1 MAKEAK
7 QSHQANKILKNAA
20 KATKY
25 SASQIFSD
33 KTPFIT
39 GTISSTIDAARD
51 LREWS
56 RQNNPFK
63 ATNGNKDPVVRQVAN
78 TASKMWKNAKRDF
91 RSGDLSFKSF
101 NKVFREFVGTDDMFG
116 GDFDLNLDFDSLDNF
131 DIVDEEES
139 SPTTAAAVIGMGESL
154 GNDIF
159 TAQAASTQ
167 ATVGAIEVATN
178 KMSASNFAMTDM
190 AVNRIISS
198 NMVTTTRI
206 SSQMGELKGSID
218 TINQNLM
225 SIVQHNN
232 ESIQF
237 FSQAQSWMEKS
248 EQSMNDIKA
257 LLGEIA
263 APSKKREETFSLKD
277 KPDFMANGFDIK
289 KYMKFVF
296 NDSSL
301 GIPLSMMTATVFD
314 ILKLKAPSFVDTSF
328 KLTIDDILPL
338 KTLTEKLVPAISRLG
353 NLDTA
358 FARGVEIFIS
368 KMSKGEYGGLFNLA
382 GLMGMGVDRFNKT
395 RFRSDGYYKDSIAW
409 NGKSER
415 ALQEVIPDYL
425 SSIENY
431 LKIIA
436 GNTGGFD
443 PDNSNF
449 QRRHLSDRR
458 TYDYEEGEFLTNSQ
472 VYKKVQKNITEAVQ
486 MTMYDT
492 YDKIGKLLNGSDD
505 ANKALTEFIKKTFE
519 DEDRELSLKDEV
531 EFNNILHKYRADN
544 VTTDAILSVFGE
556 YGAIRGNA
564 IKELGKVRNK
574 ISNRSMVG
582 ANLGELIN
590 KVGPDIVFDSK
601 ENLEKTRYEQMTE
614 AEKAEYDK
622 KKHAKEEG
630 DTVKARASNKFFG
643 VKDETTGFYS
653 GGQFTD
659 LANAY
664 VDFKKNGT
672 KFSQGIDFLNQRI
685 QAAITA
691 LVYGGGKEGS
701 FSQVF
706 NTQNYAKGTNSLP
719 TPGLFVGNTGERIE
733 SIPVK
738 RRVDNFVNLAEAFG
752 EEARD
757 IKLQLSNMGKDRGI
771 GNFRFADGADEI
783 NSKDLSLTENAD
795 GTFNLIGKRG
805 GSIGTL
811 GENGITYTSY
821 GKKARSRFDKKHG
834 VGSFDDL
841 LGRQIKAK
849 KEDRTGNRFIDNYIN
864 QMESSKKPQT
874 VGEEFVQNMN
884 DIAHNT
890 NVIAGQSLQA
900 ANAQSIDD
908 MKNAQSELSKR
919 VFGEKDE
926 NGFYQG
932 KFMSDFANMGVDF
945 KNMINHA
952 INGKGY
958 TTSAGVKISDSDDSI
973 QANIG
978 SLGDKAM
985 QAIFGKDYKNKK
997 GFAQTSGF
1005 FKHLR
1010 TGLNGAYNSESPLE
1024 ADMSHYIDP
1033 AIFDKEEEIKGMH
1046 EEGKSNEEIA
1056 NATGIDIQ
1064 SIDVLLTGTLNS
1076 IFGGSNQNDI
1086 NDSLNSAQE
1095 ETNKKAQ
1102 ELHGKFLHG
1111 VKGGLIG
1118 LGAGLVGAGVHGLI
1132 PSLLLPGGPIGGAIL
1147 GVTGAML
1154 SKNDKFMNWMFG
1166 DKDDDGKR
1174 MGGIIS
1180 RDLQEKFKS
1189 FGSKAL
1195 GPGVIG
1201 AIGGLIFPKV
1211 TNLAL
1216 GPIGGALLGGGPI
1229 GGALL
1234 GVGAS
1239 MLFRSEAMQKLWYG
1253 EDGDGG
1259 VKAALGKA
1267 KDTAGKFLK
1276 KNAKGLALT
1285 GLGAGAGALLGSGLF
1300 GATLVP
1306 GLFGA
1311 TIGLAASS
1319 KSFSEFLFGTKREKR
1334 DEDGNVIGFERDG
1347 DGFLGKVGRMI
1358 SLNLLTPF
1366 KRFAKT
1372 SSKSIAEWFRHDI
1385 LWQMKSMI
1393 APFTEPLHEAGK
1405 ELAEAFSDLSGAAAK
1420 LVKKVFNPLF
1430 KVGRGILKFAGKFTT
1445 GMVKGGARLAGN
1457 VIAAPFK
1464 ILGGMGRAIAGKQ
1477 DSIRDHMARFRYGN
1491 IVDSDFKYE
1500 GVKHGFGRI
1509 FNPLGRVAQWQANSV
1524 KHGISGAAQWLTGI
1538 GDSAFAK
1545 ASWRYALPEGF
1556 NAAKKTKGGA
1566 FEKLNAFG
1574 QAVNPYNIFD
1584 KNRRI
1589 YAENNNLTGNTV
1601 FMNPIEKRRHKRKAH
1616 EIEFDDKEM
1625 RKIEKRTQKW
1635 AKQDGYNNKVELTP
1649 SEFRKRKNYF
1659 ARKGYDVS
1667 EIKSSADLMNLMY
1680 DPFGNKTKDKLKQQ
1694 SKEEEAQNATVESK
1708 DILKDISNSIDNLLN
1723 WFTKGKT
1730 GKEGRDDDEAAI
1742 RTMSEAGLSEEE
1754 IAESLGISGK
1764 KVSGFMDKIHQ
1775 KKRKENVEAAEV
1787 FLNNKDT
1794 ADMSLKDIARN
1805 LGLSPQEYKD
1815 LKIDF
1820 AKKQGNRPKDDVD
1833 VSGKEA
1839 RSLDEWMDNNV
1850 IGRTTSNIL
1859 SAPVMAMSKL
1869 RDKLSGID
1877 DVTRKNIIQ
1886 DLNSGMSE
1894 SDVAAKYGLKVK
1906 QIKRIISE
1914 EEVRNTR
1921 AVDGAKLFSG
1931 KKKSKTNANNKDGDG
1946 EEEPPFVNATLVGE
1960 DGKPLMGK
1968 KSFLGKLFGAKGV
1981 LTTIGVAAAGA
1992 GIVYLLTKFPEI
2004 MDFAKETIWPMLR
2017 DVVWPTLKSLLTGI
2031 GTAILGVGKFI
2042 KSGGNA
2048 LQGFMNFCTTGT
2060 WETFEEA
2067 EKKSQQATNYGLS
2080 SNAVELEYLK
2090 TAGGFADAVGK
2101 KANDSISTTD
2111 VYTAAYVYM
2120 ANKLLLEGDT
2130 SDGIVTY
2137 QALADYIKKH
2147 KFGTQQA
2154 IDKIASAHGGIV
2166 GNLIPGIGSAWIPT
2180 KSQKE
2185 EALQR
2190 AISYVNGDYGN
2201 YRVHIDYPT
2210 VLDNAQLSPDSSSDN
2225 VGDGIGYGH
2234 FMQNDPRWANRKYS
2248 RTNIGGYTTMA
2259 NGGCGPTALA
2269 NVAAQSGI
2277 RTNPSAIASM
2287 AQRFGYTSDGG
2298 STAGLFTSGASRLG
2312 LKSKPIGAGAIRKA
2326 LSAGNKVIFAGK
2338 GRGNGLYTNAG
2349 HILSAR
2355 GVDKRGNAIVDDP
2368 LRRGTISVPISR
2380 IGNGITHAWSIGRGE
2395 DETDGANAN
2404 TNDVI
2409 TSNGSDTFDYNG
2421 KTYDKEIIKNNM
2433 FYLMESDTNESDA
2446 NEPIIIGNHKAHY
2459 YYQKNSKWADVYSSR
2474 FNDTIGNSGCVES
2487 TFGSLLANITGMNY
2501 RPDLFVTKFNTTNNL
2516 KDMLQSALPPSMSG
2530 ITVKRYNLRP
2540 WADKD
2545 YLSNGN
2551 FSTNDALNLT
2561 TSFMQHYSPDD
2572 ASYSNG
2578 ESDFYKN
2585 PTKARLLDYIRT
2597 KPFIIH
2603 GGTKYRSPDIK
2614 NPKTDDVFKKGYSSN
2629 EPIYSQHA
2637 LLVVPSTSNDG
2648 LKMSKT
2654 KYYILN
2660 SDTQQAAYQGKS
2672 YTFKTLFNHN
2682 QGIDSIFVL
2691 DGLTDNISSMPG
2703 FSNTNSAQ
2711 NVRDPSDLDWF
2722 LNGQDKAS
2730 IIETASTATIK
2741 PDGTSSSESE
2751 DGEEKDDS
2759 FIGALGRA
2767 LSDFTKIIW
2776 NNVKAL
2782 FSKDHQYHSIYD
2794 ENKVT
2799 YNAVKGSGS
2808 SNTYDYQSALANA
2821 VGSSLASDGII
2832 EYMGKQVPIDSL
2844 TPQQIA
2850 GAYYAREARNRAL
2863 AQAGGIQDNGD
2874 GTITVSAEVVENAYA
2889 SSGKETYGAIGSSLI
2904 AGLKSRFE
2912 SSAKYSDAVNVTD
2925 YTMLPQW
2932 AKDFVHVSKS
2942 DFISD
2947 ILPSS
2952 SKLSQSDI
2960 LNMVNIATRI
2970 ISHHEAK
2977 GDYTGAYNDMGQ
2989 LSVGINGF
2997 HAGNAAEIFAR
3008 MKKADTEGDVLS
3020 DEDRAI
3026 ASNYEAFSTQYLSDP
3041 LWSKYPGISD
3051 WLGQHHSANKKIQ
3064 DAMIQQLQFSAIAKV
3079 LPLFDEGILND
3090 PRSVLMISQF
3100 AGFGPAHTSRI
3111 VDSLRANPGQIAGNS
3126 YGELAAVTKTMDKF
3140 YSGRVN
3146 TYNKYISGF
3155 RNRFRDIYN
3164 ELGGEGGSDAIGFG
3178 GSIRDSYTTTY
3189 PTIVDT
3195 PVAIN
3200 SSGPVE
3206 VEAPVMSSQLEL
3218 IIHYLKEIAMA
3229 AKRRPVSTATT
3240 AQTNLDIGHGGL
3252 AMDQKLKNAGLQR
3265 QEVLPVYT
3273 EKPEHPDKLK
3283 SIHNRIA
3290 RSPRP
3295 V

>member
-20 KATKY
+20 KGTKY
-25 SASQIFSD
+25 TASQIFSD
-33 KTPFIT
+33 KTPY
-39 GTISSTIDAARD
+39 ISSTMANTMNAARD
-51 LREWS
+51 VKEWA
-56 RQNNPFK
+56 RINNPFK
-63 ATNGNKDPVVRQVAN
+63 ANNGKDPLIRQMMNSARKLTKNVKRDIMRGDIAFTGVNKVVRDFIGEENMMGIGDFGSQFDSIDFDILDGYELADDDSSSPSI
-78 TASKMWKNAKRDF
+78 ASTIIDVG
-91 RSGDLSFKSF
+91 SDLSSDFARVQAKS
-101 NKVFREFVGTDDMFG
+101 T
-116 GDFDLNLDFDSLDNF
+116 S
-131 DIVDEEES
+131 I
-139 SPTTAAAVIGMGESL
+139 
-154 GNDIF
+154 
-159 TAQAASTQ
+159 
-167 ATVGAIEVATN
+167 TVGAIDA
-178 KMSASNFAMTDM
+178 ASSRAVRSTAMITDA
-190 AVNRIISS
+190 AVDRIIST
-198 NMVTTTRI
+198 NMMTTSRI
-206 SSQMGELKGSID
+206 STQIGEVRGNLDS
-218 TINQNLM
+218 INQNLL
-225 SIVQHNN
+225 SIVEHNN
-232 ESIQF
+232 EVNKF
-237 FSQAQSWMEKS
+237 FSQSQTYMENT
-248 EQSMNDIKA
+248 EQSLNDIKT
-257 LLGEIA
+257 LLEEVV
-263 APSKKREETFSLKD
+263 APMKSATSTPSWMRE
-277 KPDFMANGFDIK
+277 KPDFLNAGFDVK
-289 KYMKFVF
+289 KYINFIM
-296 NDSSL
+296 NDSSM
-301 GIPLSMMTATVFD
+301 GIPMQTVIAT
-314 ILKLKAPSFVDTSF
+314 T
-328 KLTIDDILPL
+328 L
-338 KTLTEKLVPAISRLG
+338 KTLKMTMPSFIDENFAMPISEILPVKPLIEKLVPAISRISD
-353 NLDTA
+353 LDKAIANGFET
-358 FARGVEIFIS
+358 FLS
-368 KMSKGEYGGLFNLA
+368 KMDKGEYRGLLNFA
-382 GLMGMGVDRFNKT
+382 GMIGMGVSRFNKT
-395 RFRSDGYYKDSIAW
+395 IYDSSDYNKSTNVW

-425 SSIENY
+425 SKIEGY
-431 LKIIA
+431 LQLIA
-436 GNTGGFD
+436 DNTGKVVHGGEYNVYTPGFQG
-443 PDNSNF
+443 NF
-449 QRRHLSDRR
+449 QRGLR
-458 TYDYEEGEFLTNSQ
+458 TYDYVGGEFITNER
-472 VYKKVQKNITEAVQ
+472 VFDKVKKSLSSAVQ
-486 MTMYDT
+486 TALYDAYGEIEKLMDGSPEGNAEMT
-492 YDKIGKLLNGSDD
+492 SW
-505 ANKALTEFIKKTFE
+505 IKKTFKDQDAE
-519 DEDRELSLKDEV
+519 LNDIDRAEFVNIISKYKKDD
-531 EFNNILHKYRADN
+531 NIRH
-544 VTTDAILSVFGE
+544 TS
-556 YGAIRGNA
+556 A
-564 IKELGKVRNK
+564 IKAVNAFADARANAVRNIGDVYKK
-574 ISNRSMVG
+574 ISHRDMSGYQLGDSVG
-582 ANLGELIN
+582 
-590 KVGPDIVFDSK
+590 DIPIDLLFESR
-601 ENLEKTRYEQMTE
+601 ENLEKRRYDAMTE
-614 AEKAEYDK
+614 KEKKEYDRK
-622 KKHAKEEG
+622 LAQENEAKSLKEKV
-630 DTVKARASNKFFG
+630 TQHFFG
-643 VKDETTGFYS
+643 TKDRFTGVYS
-653 GGQFTD
+653 GGKFSD
-659 LANAY
+659 LGNQY
-664 VDFKKNGT
+664 EDFKKNGT
-672 KFSQGIDFLNQRI
+672 LISKALDYLLDMSQQAISGFVYGDDPKSWFKRKFS
-685 QAAITA
+685 
-691 LVYGGGKEGS
+691 
-701 FSQVF
+701 
-706 NTQNYAKGTNSLP
+706 KGTNSLP
-719 TPGLFVGNTGERIE
+719 TPGLFIGNTGERIE

-738 RRVDNFVNLAEAFG
+738 RRVDNFVNMAEAFG
-752 EEARD
+752 AEARD
-757 IKLQLSNMGKDRGI
+757 IKLQLSNMGKDRGV

-834 VGSFDDL
+834 AGSFDDL
-841 LGRQIKAK
+841 LGRQIRAK
-849 KEDRTGNRFIDNYIN
+849 KEDRTGNKFIDNYIN

-874 VGEEFVQNMN
+874 VGEELVQNMN

-900 ANAQSIDD
+900 ANTAANEAQ
-908 MKNAQSELSKR
+908 KEAQSELSKR
-919 VFGEKDE
+919 VFGEKDK

-932 KFMSDFANMGVDF
+932 KFFSDFANIGVDF

-958 TTSAGVKISDSDDSI
+958 TTSAGVKISDSNDSI
-973 QANIG
+973 SSTFNN
-978 SLGDKAM
+978 LGDKAM
-985 QAIFGKDYKNKK
+985 QAVFGEDYKNKR
-997 GFAQTSGF
+997 GFAETSGF
-1005 FKHLR
+1005 LKHFKA
-1010 TGLNGAYNSESPLE
+1010 GLTGAYKGNDPLDEDLIHEIDIE
-1024 ADMSHYIDP
+1024 ALKRRDQVQAKHD
-1033 AIFDKEEEIKGMH
+1033 
-1046 EEGKSNEEIA
+1046 EGKTSSDIAEEL
-1056 NATGIDIQ
+1056 GIDEQEVKDI
-1064 SIDVLLTGTLNS
+1064 LEGTISS
-1076 IFGGSNQNDI
+1076 IFGGSNQNEI
-1086 NDSLNSAQE
+1086 NDSLESAQE

-1147 GVTGAML
+1147 GVAGAML

-1174 MGGIIS
+1174 IGGIIS

-1195 GPGVIG
+1195 GPGVLG

-1211 TNLAL
+1211 TNLVL

-1253 EDGDGG
+1253 EDGNGG
-1259 VKAALGKA
+1259 IKSALGKA
-1267 KDTAGKFLK
+1267 KDNAGKFLK

-1430 KVGRGILKFAGKFTT
+1430 KVGRGVLKFAGKFTT
-1445 GMVKGGARLAGN
+1445 GMLKGGARLAGN
-1457 VIAAPFK
+1457 VVAAPFK

-1491 IVDSDFKYE
+1491 SVDSDFQYE
-1500 GVKHGFGRI
+1500 GIKHGFGRI
-1509 FNPLGRVAQWQANSV
+1509 FNPLGRLTAWGMNKG
-1524 KHGISGAAQWLTGI
+1524 KHALTGAGQI
-1538 GDSAFAK
+1538 LTGAGDSAFSKISPWHAI
-1545 ASWRYALPEGF
+1545 PEAIQAG
-1556 NAAKKTKGGA
+1556 KRTKGGA

-1574 QAVNPYNIFD
+1574 QALNPYNIFD

-1589 YAENNNLTGNTV
+1589 YAENNDLTGNAA

-1635 AKQDGYNNKVELTP
+1635 AKKDGYNDKVELTS

-1659 ARKGYDVS
+1659 KRKGYDVS
-1667 EIKSSADLMNLMY
+1667 EIKNSADLMNLMY
-1680 DPFGNKTKDKLKQQ
+1680 DPFGNKTKNKLKQQ

-1723 WFTKGKT
+1723 WFTKGKI

-1742 RTMSEAGLSEEE
+1742 RAMSEAGLSEEE

-1794 ADMSLKDIARN
+1794 EDMSLKDIARN

-1820 AKKQGNRPKDDVD
+1820 AKRQGNRPKDDID

-1839 RSLDEWMDNNV
+1839 RNLDQWMDNNA

-1877 DVTRKNIIQ
+1877 DVTRKNIIM

-1931 KKKSKTNANNKDGDG
+1931 KKKSKTNANKKDGDG
-1946 EEEPPFVNATLVGE
+1946 EEETPFVNATLVGE

-1992 GIVYLLTKFPEI
+1992 GIVYLLTKFPQI
-2004 MDFAKETIWPMLR
+2004 IDFAKETIWPMLR
-2017 DVVWPTLKSLLTGI
+2017 DVVWPTLKTLLTGI
-2031 GTAILGVGKFI
+2031 GAAILGVGKFI
-2042 KSGGNA
+2042 KSGSNA
-2048 LQGFMNFCTTGT
+2048 VQGFMNFCTTGT

-2080 SNAVELEYLK
+2080 SNAVQLEYLK
-2090 TAGGFADAVGK
+2090 TRGGFADAVGK

-2137 QALADYIKKH
+2137 QALADYIKEH

-2154 IDKIASAHGGIV
+2154 IDKIARAHGGIV

-2180 KSQKE
+2180 KSQKD

-2201 YRVHIDYPT
+2201 YRMHIDYPT
-2210 VLDNAQLSPDSSSDN
+2210 VLDNAQLSSDSSSDN

-2248 RTNIGGYTTMA
+2248 RTNVGGYTTMA

-2269 NVAAQSGI
+2269 NVATQSGI

-2395 DETDGANAN
+2395 DETDEVNTN

-2409 TSNGSDTFDYNG
+2409 NSNGTDTFEYNG
-2421 KTYDKEIIKNNM
+2421 KTYDKEYIKSNM
-2433 FYLMESDTNESDA
+2433 FAMMVADTVDDSIRID
-2446 NEPIIIGNHKAHY
+2446 NHPSHY
-2459 YYQKNSKWADVYSSR
+2459 YYQKNPKWADVYSPR
-2474 FNDTIGNSGCVES
+2474 FGGTIGDAGCVES

-2551 FSTNDALNLT
+2551 FSSNEALDIT
-2561 TSFMQHYSPDD
+2561 TRAIRTYQPGYAQDIDPIR
-2572 ASYSNG
+2572 G
-2578 ESDFYKN
+2578 
-2585 PTKARLLDYIRT
+2585 PLLNYIRY

-2603 GGTKYRSPDIK
+2603 GGTYYRAPDIE
-2614 NPKTDDVFKKGYSSN
+2614 NPKSDDVFKKDYSN
-2629 EPIYSQHA
+2629 TEPIYSKHA
-2637 LLVVPSTSNDG
+2637 LLVVPSTSNHDG
-2648 LKMSKT
+2648 LEMSKT
-2654 KYYILN
+2654 KYFILN
-2660 SDTQQAAYQGKS
+2660 SGTQQASYQGKS
-2672 YTFKTLFNHN
+2672 YTFKTLFDHN
-2682 QGIDSIFVL
+2682 QGIDSIFTL
-2691 DGLTDNISSMPG
+2691 EGLTGNITDMPG
-2703 FSNTNSAQ
+2703 FSNTNSAR

-2751 DGEEKDDS
+2751 GGEEKDDS

-2799 YNAVKGSGS
+2799 YNAIKGSGS

-2821 VGSSLASDGII
+2821 IGSSLASDGII

-2850 GAYYAREARNRAL
+2850 GAYYAREMRNKAL

-2874 GTITVSAEVVENAYA
+2874 GTITVSAEVVEKAYA

-2904 AGLKSRFE
+2904 AGLKNRFE

-2925 YTMLPQW
+2925 YTILPQW
-2932 AKDFVHVSKS
+2932 AKDFVHVSKN

-2947 ILPSS
+2947 ILPTS

-3026 ASNYEAFSTQYLSDP
+3026 ASNYEAFSTKYLTDP

-3155 RNRFRDIYN
+3155 RNRFRDIYD

-3178 GSIRDSYTTTY
+3178 GNIRDSYTTTY

-3273 EKPEHPDKLK
+3273 EKPDHPDKLK

>member
-20 KATKY
+20 KGTKY
-25 SASQIFSD
+25 TASQIFSD
-33 KTPFIT
+33 KTPY
-39 GTISSTIDAARD
+39 ISSTMANTMNAARD
-51 LREWS
+51 VKEWA
-56 RQNNPFK
+56 RINNPFK
-63 ATNGNKDPVVRQVAN
+63 ANNGKDPLIRQMMNSARKL
-78 TASKMWKNAKRDF
+78 TKNAKRDIMRGDIAF
-91 RSGDLSFKSF
+91 TGVNKVVRDFIGEENMMGIGDFGSQFDSIDFDILDGYELADDDSSSPSIASTIIDVGSDLSSDFARVQAKS
-101 NKVFREFVGTDDMFG
+101 T
-116 GDFDLNLDFDSLDNF
+116 S
-131 DIVDEEES
+131 I
-139 SPTTAAAVIGMGESL
+139 
-154 GNDIF
+154 
-159 TAQAASTQ
+159 
-167 ATVGAIEVATN
+167 TVGAIDA
-178 KMSASNFAMTDM
+178 ASSRAVRSTAMITDA
-190 AVNRIISS
+190 AVDRIIST
-198 NMVTTTRI
+198 NMMTTSRI
-206 SSQMGELKGSID
+206 STQIGEVRGNLDS
-218 TINQNLM
+218 INQNLL
-225 SIVQHNN
+225 SIVEHNN
-232 ESIQF
+232 EVNKF
-237 FSQAQSWMEKS
+237 FSQSQTYMENT
-248 EQSMNDIKA
+248 EQSLNDIKT
-257 LLGEIA
+257 LLEEVV
-263 APSKKREETFSLKD
+263 APMKSATSTPSWMRE
-277 KPDFMANGFDIK
+277 KPDFLNAGFDVK
-289 KYMKFVF
+289 KYINFIM
-296 NDSSL
+296 NDSSM
-301 GIPLSMMTATVFD
+301 GIPMQTVIAT
-314 ILKLKAPSFVDTSF
+314 T
-328 KLTIDDILPL
+328 L
-338 KTLTEKLVPAISRLG
+338 KTLKMTMPSFIDENFAMPISEILPVKPLIEKLVPAISRISD
-353 NLDTA
+353 LDKAIANGFET
-358 FARGVEIFIS
+358 FLS
-368 KMSKGEYGGLFNLA
+368 KMDKGEYRGLLNFA
-382 GLMGMGVDRFNKT
+382 GMIGMGVSRFNKT
-395 RFRSDGYYKDSIAW
+395 IYDSSDYNKSTNVW

-425 SSIENY
+425 SKIEGY
-431 LKIIA
+431 LQLIA
-436 GNTGGFD
+436 DNTGKVVHGGEYNVYTPGFQG
-443 PDNSNF
+443 NF
-449 QRRHLSDRR
+449 QRGLR
-458 TYDYEEGEFLTNSQ
+458 TYDYVGGEFIINER
-472 VYKKVQKNITEAVQ
+472 VFDKVKKSLSSAVQ
-486 MTMYDT
+486 TALYDAYGEIEKLMDGSPEGNAEMT
-492 YDKIGKLLNGSDD
+492 SW
-505 ANKALTEFIKKTFE
+505 IKKTFKDQDAE
-519 DEDRELSLKDEV
+519 LNDIDRAEFVNIISKYKKDD
-531 EFNNILHKYRADN
+531 NIRH
-544 VTTDAILSVFGE
+544 TS
-556 YGAIRGNA
+556 A
-564 IKELGKVRNK
+564 IKAVNAFADARANAVRNIGDVYKK
-574 ISNRSMVG
+574 ISHRDMSGYQLGDSVG
-582 ANLGELIN
+582 
-590 KVGPDIVFDSK
+590 DIPIDLLFESR
-601 ENLEKTRYEQMTE
+601 ENLEKRRYDAMTE
-614 AEKAEYDK
+614 KEKKEYDHK
-622 KKHAKEEG
+622 LAQENEAKSLKEKV
-630 DTVKARASNKFFG
+630 TQHFFG
-643 VKDETTGFYS
+643 TKDRFTGVYS
-653 GGQFTD
+653 GGKFSD
-659 LANAY
+659 LGNQY
-664 VDFKKNGT
+664 EDFKKNGT
-672 KFSQGIDFLNQRI
+672 LISKALDYLLDMSQQAISGFVYGDDPKSWFKRKFS
-685 QAAITA
+685 
-691 LVYGGGKEGS
+691 
-701 FSQVF
+701 
-706 NTQNYAKGTNSLP
+706 KGTNSLP
-719 TPGLFVGNTGERIE
+719 TPGLFIGNTGERIE

-738 RRVDNFVNLAEAFG
+738 RRVDNFVNMAEAFG
-752 EEARD
+752 AEARD
-757 IKLQLSNMGKDRGI
+757 IKLQLSNMGKDRGV

-834 VGSFDDL
+834 AGSFDDL
-841 LGRQIKAK
+841 LGRQIRAK
-849 KEDRTGNRFIDNYIN
+849 KEDRTGNKFIDNYIN

-874 VGEEFVQNMN
+874 VGEELVQNMN

-900 ANAQSIDD
+900 ANAVANEAQ
-908 MKNAQSELSKR
+908 KEAQSELSKR
-919 VFGEKDE
+919 VFGEKDK

-932 KFMSDFANMGVDF
+932 KFFSDFANIGVDF

-958 TTSAGVKISDSDDSI
+958 TTSAGVKISDSNDSI
-973 QANIG
+973 SSTFNN
-978 SLGDKAM
+978 LGDKAM
-985 QAIFGKDYKNKK
+985 QAVFGEDYKNKR
-997 GFAQTSGF
+997 GFAETSGF
-1005 FKHLR
+1005 LKHFKA
-1010 TGLNGAYNSESPLE
+1010 GLTGAYKGNDPLDEDLIHEIDIE
-1024 ADMSHYIDP
+1024 ALKRRDQVQAKHD
-1033 AIFDKEEEIKGMH
+1033 
-1046 EEGKSNEEIA
+1046 EGKTSSDIAEEL
-1056 NATGIDIQ
+1056 GIDEQEVKDI
-1064 SIDVLLTGTLNS
+1064 LEGTISS
-1076 IFGGSNQNDI
+1076 IFGGSNQNEI
-1086 NDSLNSAQE
+1086 NDSLESAQG

-1147 GVTGAML
+1147 GVAGAML

-1174 MGGIIS
+1174 IGGIIS

-1195 GPGVIG
+1195 GPGVLG

-1211 TNLAL
+1211 TSFAL

-1253 EDGDGG
+1253 EDGNGG
-1259 VKAALGKA
+1259 IKSALGKA
-1267 KDTAGKFLK
+1267 KDNAGKFLK

-1430 KVGRGILKFAGKFTT
+1430 KVGRGVLKFAGKFTT
-1445 GMVKGGARLAGN
+1445 GMLKGGARLAGN
-1457 VIAAPFK
+1457 VVAAPFK

-1491 IVDSDFKYE
+1491 SVDSDFQYE

-1509 FNPLGRVAQWQANSV
+1509 FNPFGRVAVWGMNKG
-1524 KHGISGAAQWLTGI
+1524 KHALTGAGQI
-1538 GDSAFAK
+1538 LTGAGDSAFSKISPWHAI
-1545 ASWRYALPEGF
+1545 PEAIQAG
-1556 NAAKKTKGGA
+1556 KRTKGGA

-1574 QAVNPYNIFD
+1574 QALNPFNIFD
-1584 KNRRI
+1584 KNRKI
-1589 YAENNNLTGNTV
+1589 YAENNGLTNNAA
-1601 FMNPIEKRRHKRKAH
+1601 FMNPIEKRRHKRAIH
-1616 EIEFDDKEM
+1616 EIDFDD
-1625 RKIEKRTQKW
+1625 RTSRRIERTAQRW
-1635 AKQDGYNNKVELTP
+1635 AKQDGYNNKIELSK
-1649 SEFRKRKNYF
+1649 SEFNKRKRFF
-1659 ARKGYDVS
+1659 ARQGIKVD
-1667 EIKSSADLMNLMY
+1667 EIRNSQDLLNLMY
-1680 DPFGNKTKDKLKQQ
+1680 DPLGKKAKDKFNKD
-1694 SKEEEAQNATVESK
+1694 SKEEKAKDATIK
-1708 DILKDISNSIDNLLN
+1708 ATDILSDISKGLDKVLDLMFSDKNKLTDAKKEHIRDLLKN
-1723 WFTKGKT
+1723 DPRRTAEDIERDFGIRAGWVQKVMDEDKAAEEKRNEKRNKREERNAKYG
-1730 GKEGRDDDEAAI
+1730 GKEGYRQHLLNKIRGINDD
-1742 RTMSEAGLSEEE
+1742 
-1754 IAESLGISGK
+1754 
-1764 KVSGFMDKIHQ
+1764 
-1775 KKRKENVEAAEV
+1775 
-1787 FLNNKDT
+1787 
-1794 ADMSLKDIARN
+1794 ADMAMANGAK
-1805 LGLSPQEYKD
+1805 GL
-1815 LKIDF
+1815 
-1820 AKKQGNRPKDDVD
+1820 DD
-1833 VSGKEA
+1833 
-1839 RSLDEWMDNNV
+1839 WMDNNA

-1859 SAPVMAMSKL
+1859 STPVMAMSKL

-1931 KKKSKTNANNKDGDG
+1931 RKKSKTNANKEDGDG
-1946 EEEPPFVNATLVGE
+1946 EEETPFVNATLVGE

-1992 GIVYLLTKFPEI
+1992 GIVYLLTKFPQI
-2004 MDFAKETIWPMLR
+2004 IDFAKETIWPLLR
-2017 DVVWPTLKSLLTGI
+2017 DVVWPTLRDTISFI
-2031 GTAILGVGKFI
+2031 GTGVGKLVDKI
-2042 KSGGNA
+2042 VHAEEDGANA
-2048 LQGFMNFCTTGT
+2048 SKNANTQNDWTREEWRITEQKVREKGLVDTNTYSVALRGQRGFWNNLWTLGYDKLHNTSELMSIAGEDLKNNNNSF
-2060 WETFEEA
+2060 
-2067 EKKSQQATNYGLS
+2067 TN
-2080 SNAVELEYLK
+2080 
-2090 TAGGFADAVGK
+2090 
-2101 KANDSISTTD
+2101 TD
-2111 VYTAAYVYM
+2111 YYTAAYVYY
-2120 ANKLLLEGDT
+2120 ANKFLQDPKF
-2130 SDGIVTY
+2130 DGIQLTANSLRAYAPDTDITKFAKDVY
-2137 QALADYIKKH
+2137 DYR
-2147 KFGTQQA
+2147 
-2154 IDKIASAHGGIV
+2154 DKQNTVYSFNEFSRTISDV
-2166 GNLIPGIGSAWIPT
+2166 DR
-2180 KSQKE
+2180 E
-2185 EALQR
+2185 R
-2190 AISYVNGDYGN
+2190 AINKAIGYTLKDYDNHSFYEGETEGNG
-2201 YRVHIDYPT
+2201 V
-2210 VLDNAQLSPDSSSDN
+2210 
-2225 VGDGIGYGH
+2225 GYGH
-2234 FMQNDPRWANRKYS
+2234 FMQNDPRWANNRYS
-2248 RTNIGGYTTMA
+2248 RTINGGYTTMS

-2269 NVAAQSGI
+2269 NVASQLGI
-2277 RTNPSAIASM
+2277 RANPLMTARM
-2287 AQRFGYTSDGG
+2287 AQQFGYTADGG
-2298 STAGLFTSGASRLG
+2298 SSAKLFTNGASKLG
-2312 LKSKPIGAGAIRKA
+2312 LSSNVIGTGGIRQA
-2326 LSAGNKVIFAGK
+2326 LQSGRKVVFSGK
-2338 GRGNGLYTNAG
+2338 GNGIYTKAG

-2355 GVDKRGNAIVDDP
+2355 GIDKRGNAIVDDP
-2368 LRRGTISVPISR
+2368 MRRSSISVPISTISR
-2380 IGNGITHAWSIGRGE
+2380 GFTHAWSIGRGPDSNETYGPTQINISDIRQQRMAELLKVIKQEEEQLTKSIPGSVYTQIKSNLIQHKKEFAKLQLE
-2395 DETDGANAN
+2395 DAKAKGLPGNVISDMEAELTGVMSEETLTDATQTPDG
-2404 TNDVI
+2404 V
-2409 TSNGSDTFDYNG
+2409 
-2421 KTYDKEIIKNNM
+2421 
-2433 FYLMESDTNESDA
+2433 
-2446 NEPIIIGNHKAHY
+2446 Y
-2459 YYQKNSKWADVYSSR
+2459 YYQLDPKWSSASYAR
-2474 FNDTIGNSGCVES
+2474 PNGTRITYGDNGCVES
-2487 TFGSLLANITGMNY
+2487 AIGTMLANITGLNY
-2501 RPDLFVTKFNTTNNL
+2501 RPDIIGSKYGADTIEGIMKNAMPKEWSNVTVERYRVPWFTYRNNPGDLGANSNIINVDGGDTLQNNL
-2516 KDMLQSALPPSMSG
+2516 
-2530 ITVKRYNLRP
+2530 TR
-2540 WADKD
+2540 
-2545 YLSNGN
+2545 
-2551 FSTNDALNLT
+2551 F
-2561 TSFMQHYSPDD
+2561 
-2572 ASYSNG
+2572 
-2578 ESDFYKN
+2578 
-2585 PTKARLLDYIRT
+2585 
-2597 KPFIIH
+2597 PFIIY
-2603 GGTKYRSPDIK
+2603 GGTKFVDYNWMPE
-2614 NPKTDDVFKKGYSSN
+2614 KTDNGPLFRKKYKSWVEPGKGWNQKDYYYDTHAVVAIPYKQASGNGSLEQTSFK
-2629 EPIYSQHA
+2629 
-2637 LLVVPSTSNDG
+2637 
-2648 LKMSKT
+2648 
-2654 KYYILN
+2654 IL
-2660 SDTQQAAYQGKS
+2660 DPATQQLKYQGIP
-2672 YTFKTLFNHN
+2672 YTYQQLFTFEEGQD
-2682 QGIDSIFVL
+2682 QGIDSILFFKGL
-2691 DGLTDNISSMPG
+2691 DSSKVKAI
-2703 FSNTNSAQ
+2703 NKNSQFAES
-2711 NVRDPSDLDWF
+2711 V
-2722 LNGQDKAS
+2722 
-2730 IIETASTATIK
+2730 
-2741 PDGTSSSESE
+2741 SSEVKTYDFNNAESSE
-2751 DGEEKDDS
+2751 NTENKDES
-2759 FIGALGRA
+2759 FIGRIGRA
-2767 LSDFTKIIW
+2767 LGDFTKIIW

-2799 YNAVKGSGS
+2799 YNAIKGSGS

-2821 VGSSLASDGII
+2821 IGSSLASDGII

-2850 GAYYAREARNRAL
+2850 GAYYAREMRNKAL

-2874 GTITVSAEVVENAYA
+2874 GTITVSAEVVEKAYA

-2904 AGLKSRFE
+2904 AGLKNRFE

-2925 YTMLPQW
+2925 YTILPQW
-2932 AKDFVHVSKS
+2932 AKDFVHVSKN

-2947 ILPSS
+2947 ILPTS

-3026 ASNYEAFSTQYLSDP
+3026 ASNYEAFSTKYLTDP

-3155 RNRFRDIYN
+3155 RNRFRDIYD

-3178 GSIRDSYTTTY
+3178 GNIRDSYTTTY

-3206 VEAPVMSSQLEL
+3206 VEAPIMSSQLEL

>member
-20 KATKY
+20 KGTKY
-25 SASQIFSD
+25 TASQIFSD
-33 KTPFIT
+33 KTPY
-39 GTISSTIDAARD
+39 ISSTMANTMNAARD
-51 LREWS
+51 VKEWA
-56 RQNNPFK
+56 RINNPFK
-63 ATNGNKDPVVRQVAN
+63 ANNGKDPLIRQMMNSARKL
-78 TASKMWKNAKRDF
+78 TKNAKRDIMRGDIAF
-91 RSGDLSFKSF
+91 TGVNKVVRDFIGEENMMGIGDFGSQFDSIDFDILDGYELADDDSSSPSIASTIIDVGSDLSSDFARVQAKS
-101 NKVFREFVGTDDMFG
+101 T
-116 GDFDLNLDFDSLDNF
+116 S
-131 DIVDEEES
+131 I
-139 SPTTAAAVIGMGESL
+139 
-154 GNDIF
+154 
-159 TAQAASTQ
+159 
-167 ATVGAIEVATN
+167 TVGAIDA
-178 KMSASNFAMTDM
+178 ASSRAVRSTAMITDA
-190 AVNRIISS
+190 AVDRIIST
-198 NMVTTTRI
+198 NMMTTSRI
-206 SSQMGELKGSID
+206 STQIGEVRGNLDS
-218 TINQNLM
+218 INQNLL
-225 SIVQHNN
+225 SIVEHNN
-232 ESIQF
+232 EVNKF
-237 FSQAQSWMEKS
+237 FSQSQTYMENT
-248 EQSMNDIKA
+248 EQSLNDIKT
-257 LLGEIA
+257 LLEEVV
-263 APSKKREETFSLKD
+263 APMKSATSTPSWMRE
-277 KPDFMANGFDIK
+277 KPDFLNAGFDVK
-289 KYMKFVF
+289 KYINFIM
-296 NDSSL
+296 NDSSM
-301 GIPLSMMTATVFD
+301 GIPMQTVIAT
-314 ILKLKAPSFVDTSF
+314 T
-328 KLTIDDILPL
+328 L
-338 KTLTEKLVPAISRLG
+338 KTLKMTMPSFIDENFAMPISEILPVKPLIEKLVPAISRISD
-353 NLDTA
+353 LDKAIANGFET
-358 FARGVEIFIS
+358 FLS
-368 KMSKGEYGGLFNLA
+368 KMDKGEYRGLLNFA
-382 GLMGMGVDRFNKT
+382 GMIGMGVSRFNKT
-395 RFRSDGYYKDSIAW
+395 IYDSSDYNKSTNVW

-425 SSIENY
+425 SKIEGY
-431 LKIIA
+431 LQLIA
-436 GNTGGFD
+436 DNTGKVVHGGEYNVYTPGFQG
-443 PDNSNF
+443 NF
-449 QRRHLSDRR
+449 QRGLR
-458 TYDYEEGEFLTNSQ
+458 TYDYVGGEFIINER
-472 VYKKVQKNITEAVQ
+472 VFDKVKKSLSSAVQ
-486 MTMYDT
+486 TALYDAYGEIEKLMDGSPEGNAEMT
-492 YDKIGKLLNGSDD
+492 SW
-505 ANKALTEFIKKTFE
+505 IKKTFKDQDAE
-519 DEDRELSLKDEV
+519 LNDIDRAEFVNIISKYKKDD
-531 EFNNILHKYRADN
+531 NIRH
-544 VTTDAILSVFGE
+544 TS
-556 YGAIRGNA
+556 A
-564 IKELGKVRNK
+564 IKAVNAFADARANAVRNIGDVYKK
-574 ISNRSMVG
+574 ISHRDMSGYQLGDSVG
-582 ANLGELIN
+582 
-590 KVGPDIVFDSK
+590 DIPIDLLFESR
-601 ENLEKTRYEQMTE
+601 ENLEKRRYDAMTE
-614 AEKAEYDK
+614 KEKKEYDHK
-622 KKHAKEEG
+622 LAQENEAKSLKEKV
-630 DTVKARASNKFFG
+630 TQHFFG
-643 VKDETTGFYS
+643 TKDRFTGVYS
-653 GGQFTD
+653 GGKFSD
-659 LANAY
+659 LGNQY
-664 VDFKKNGT
+664 EDFKKNGT
-672 KFSQGIDFLNQRI
+672 LISKALDYLLDMSQQAISGFVYGDDPKSWFKRKFS
-685 QAAITA
+685 
-691 LVYGGGKEGS
+691 
-701 FSQVF
+701 
-706 NTQNYAKGTNSLP
+706 KGTNSLP
-719 TPGLFVGNTGERIE
+719 TPGLFIGNTGERIE

-738 RRVDNFVNLAEAFG
+738 RRVDNFVNMAEAFG
-752 EEARD
+752 AEARD
-757 IKLQLSNMGKDRGI
+757 IKLQLSNMGKDRGV

-834 VGSFDDL
+834 AGSFDDL
-841 LGRQIKAK
+841 LGRQIRAK
-849 KEDRTGNRFIDNYIN
+849 KEDRTGNKFIDNYIN

-874 VGEEFVQNMN
+874 VGEELVQNMN

-900 ANAQSIDD
+900 ANAVANEAQ
-908 MKNAQSELSKR
+908 KEAQSELSKR
-919 VFGEKDE
+919 VFGEKDK

-932 KFMSDFANMGVDF
+932 KFFSDFANIGVDF

-958 TTSAGVKISDSDDSI
+958 TTSAGVKISDSNDSI
-973 QANIG
+973 SSTFNN
-978 SLGDKAM
+978 LGDKAM
-985 QAIFGKDYKNKK
+985 QAVFGEDYKNKR
-997 GFAQTSGF
+997 GFAETSGF
-1005 FKHLR
+1005 LKHFKA
-1010 TGLNGAYNSESPLE
+1010 GLTGAYKGNDPLDEDLIHEIDIE
-1024 ADMSHYIDP
+1024 ALKRRDQVQAKHD
-1033 AIFDKEEEIKGMH
+1033 
-1046 EEGKSNEEIA
+1046 EGKTSSDIAEEL
-1056 NATGIDIQ
+1056 GIDEQEVKDI
-1064 SIDVLLTGTLNS
+1064 LEGTISS
-1076 IFGGSNQNDI
+1076 IFGGSNQNEI
-1086 NDSLNSAQE
+1086 NDSLESAQG

-1147 GVTGAML
+1147 GVAGAML

-1174 MGGIIS
+1174 IGGIIS

-1195 GPGVIG
+1195 GPGVLG

-1211 TNLAL
+1211 TSFAL

-1253 EDGDGG
+1253 EDGNGG
-1259 VKAALGKA
+1259 IKSALGKA
-1267 KDTAGKFLK
+1267 KDNAGKFLK

-1430 KVGRGILKFAGKFTT
+1430 KVGRGVLKFAGKFTT
-1445 GMVKGGARLAGN
+1445 GMLKGGARLAGN
-1457 VIAAPFK
+1457 VVAAPFK

-1491 IVDSDFKYE
+1491 SVDSDFQYE

-1509 FNPLGRVAQWQANSV
+1509 FNPFGRVAVWGMNKG
-1524 KHGISGAAQWLTGI
+1524 KHALTGAGQI
-1538 GDSAFAK
+1538 LTGAGDSAFSKISPWHAI
-1545 ASWRYALPEGF
+1545 PEAIQAG
-1556 NAAKKTKGGA
+1556 KRTKGGA
-1566 FEKLNAFG
+1566 FAKINSFG
-1574 QAVNPYNIFD
+1574 QALNPFNIFD
-1584 KNRRI
+1584 KNRKI
-1589 YAENNNLTGNTV
+1589 YAENNGLTNNAA
-1601 FMNPIEKRRHKRKAH
+1601 FMNPIEKRRHRRAIH
-1616 EIEFDDKEM
+1616 EIDFDEKTSK
-1625 RKIEKRTQKW
+1625 RIERRAQRW
-1635 AKQDGYNNKVELTP
+1635 AKQDGYNNKIELSK
-1649 SEFRKRKNYF
+1649 SEFNKRKRFF
-1659 ARKGYDVS
+1659 ARQG
-1667 EIKSSADLMNLMY
+1667 IKVDDIRNSQDLLNLMY
-1680 DPFGNKTKDKLKQQ
+1680 DPLGRKAKDKFNKD
-1694 SKEEEAQNATVESK
+1694 SKEEKAKDATIK
-1708 DILKDISNSIDNLLN
+1708 ATDILSDISKGLDKVLDLMFSDKNKLTDAKKEHIRDLLKN
-1723 WFTKGKT
+1723 DLRRTAEDIERDFGIRAGWVQKVMDEDKAAEEKKNEKRNKREERNAKYG
-1730 GKEGRDDDEAAI
+1730 GKEGYRQHLLNKIRGIDDD
-1742 RTMSEAGLSEEE
+1742 
-1754 IAESLGISGK
+1754 
-1764 KVSGFMDKIHQ
+1764 
-1775 KKRKENVEAAEV
+1775 
-1787 FLNNKDT
+1787 
-1794 ADMSLKDIARN
+1794 ADMSMANGAK
-1805 LGLSPQEYKD
+1805 GL
-1815 LKIDF
+1815 
-1820 AKKQGNRPKDDVD
+1820 DD
-1833 VSGKEA
+1833 
-1839 RSLDEWMDNNV
+1839 WMDNNA

-1894 SDVAAKYGLKVK
+1894 SDVAAKYGLRVK

-1931 KKKSKTNANNKDGDG
+1931 KKKSKTNANKKDGDG
-1946 EEEPPFVNATLVGE
+1946 EEETPFVNATLVGE

-1981 LTTIGVAAAGA
+1981 LTTIGVVAAGA

-2017 DVVWPTLKSLLTGI
+2017 DVVWPTLKTLLTGI
-2031 GTAILGVGKFI
+2031 GAAILGVGKFI
-2042 KSGGNA
+2042 KSGSNA
-2048 LQGFMNFCTTGT
+2048 VQGFMNFCTTGT

-2080 SNAVELEYLK
+2080 SNAVQLEYLK
-2090 TAGGFADAVGK
+2090 TRGGFADAVGK

-2137 QALADYIKKH
+2137 QALADYIKEH

-2154 IDKIASAHGGIV
+2154 IDKIARAHGGIV

-2180 KSQKE
+2180 KSQKD

-2201 YRVHIDYPT
+2201 YRMHIDYPT
-2210 VLDNAQLSPDSSSDN
+2210 VLDNAQLSSDSSSDN

-2234 FMQNDPRWANRKYS
+2234 FMQNDPRWANRRYS

-2312 LKSKPIGAGAIRKA
+2312 LKSKPIGTGAIRKA

-2395 DETDGANAN
+2395 DETDEAN
-2404 TNDVI
+2404 TNTNNNNNNII
-2409 TSNGSDTFDYNG
+2409 TSDGHQFDF
-2421 KTYDKEIIKNNM
+2421 DKIKNSM
-2433 FYLMESDTNESDA
+2433 FELMEADSA
-2446 NEPIIIGNHKAHY
+2446 NGTSVRIDNHPSYY
-2459 YYQKNSKWADVYSSR
+2459 YYQKNPKWADVYSPR
-2474 FNDTIGNSGCVES
+2474 FSGTIGDAGCVES

-2540 WADKD
+2540 WAIKD

-2551 FSTNDALNLT
+2551 FSSNEALDIT
-2561 TSFMQHYSPDD
+2561 TRAVRTYQPGYAQDIDPIR
-2572 ASYSNG
+2572 G
-2578 ESDFYKN
+2578 
-2585 PTKARLLDYIRT
+2585 PLLNYIRY

-2603 GGTKYRSPDIK
+2603 GGTYYRAPDIE
-2614 NPKTDDVFKKGYSSN
+2614 NPKNDDVFKKDYSST

-2637 LLVVPSTSNDG
+2637 LLVVPSTSNHDG
-2648 LKMSKT
+2648 LEMSKT
-2654 KYYILN
+2654 KYHILN
-2660 SDTQQAAYQGKS
+2660 SGTQQSAYQGKG

-2682 QGIDSIFVL
+2682 QGIDSIFIL
-2691 DGLTDNISSMPG
+2691 DGLTESITDMPG
-2703 FSNTNSAQ
+2703 FSNTNSAR

-2751 DGEEKDDS
+2751 GEEEKDDS

-2767 LSDFTKIIW
+2767 LADFTKIIW

-2799 YNAVKGSGS
+2799 YNAIKGSGS
-2808 SNTYDYQSALANA
+2808 SSNYDYQTALANA
-2821 VGSSLASDGII
+2821 IGSSLASDGII

-2850 GAYYAREARNRAL
+2850 GAYYAREMRNKAL

-2874 GTITVSAEVVENAYA
+2874 GTITVSAEVVEKAYA

-2904 AGLKSRFE
+2904 AGLKNRFE

-2925 YTMLPQW
+2925 YTILPQW
-2932 AKDFVHVSKS
+2932 AKDFVHVSKN

-2947 ILPSS
+2947 ILPTS

-3026 ASNYEAFSTQYLSDP
+3026 ASNYEAFSTKYLTDP

-3155 RNRFRDIYN
+3155 RNRFRDIYD

-3178 GSIRDSYTTTY
+3178 GNIRDSYTTTY

-3206 VEAPVMSSQLEL
+3206 VEAPIMSSQLEL

>member
-139 SPTTAAAVIGMGESL
+139 GPTTAAAVIGMGESL

-198 NMVTTTRI
+198 NMIATTRI

-263 APSKKREETFSLKD
+263 APSKKREETFSIKD
-277 KPDFMANGFDIK
+277 KPDFMSNGFDIK

-328 KLTIDDILPL
+328 KLTIDDILPI

-672 KFSQGIDFLNQRI
+672 KFSQGVDFLNQRM
-685 QAAITA
+685 QAIITA

-757 IKLQLSNMGKDRGI
+757 IKLQLSNMGKDRGV

-795 GTFNLIGKRG
+795 GTFNLIGRRG

-834 VGSFDDL
+834 AGSFDDL

-849 KEDRTGNRFIDNYIN
+849 KEDKTGNKFIDNYIN

-874 VGEEFVQNMN
+874 VGEELVQNMN

-900 ANAQSIDD
+900 ANAQSSED

-958 TTSAGVKISDSDDSI
+958 TTSAGVKIKDSDDSI

-1102 ELHGKFLHG
+1102 EIHGKFLHG

-1118 LGAGLVGAGVHGLI
+1118 LGAGLVGVGVHGLI

-1166 DKDDDGKR
+1166 GKDDDGKR
-1174 MGGIIS
+1174 IGGIIS

-1195 GPGVIG
+1195 GPGVLG
-1201 AIGGLIFPKV
+1201 AIGGLIFPKA
-1211 TNLAL
+1211 TSFAL

-1239 MLFRSEAMQKLWYG
+1239 MLLRSEAMQKLWYG

-1405 ELAEAFSDLSGAAAK
+1405 ELAEAFADLSGAAAK

-1430 KVGRGILKFAGKFTT
+1430 KVGRGVLKFAGRFTT
-1445 GMVKGGARLAGN
+1445 GMLKGGARLAGN
-1457 VIAAPFK
+1457 VVAAPFK

-1477 DSIRDHMARFRYGN
+1477 DSIRDHKARFRYGN
-1491 IVDSDFKYE
+1491 SVDSDFKYE

-1509 FNPLGRVAQWQANSV
+1509 FNPFGRVAAWGMNKG
-1524 KHGISGAAQWLTGI
+1524 KHALTGAGQI
-1538 GDSAFAK
+1538 LTGAGDSAFSKISPWHAI
-1545 ASWRYALPEGF
+1545 PEAIQAG
-1556 NAAKKTKGGA
+1556 KRTKGGA
-1566 FEKLNAFG
+1566 FAKINSFG
-1574 QAVNPYNIFD
+1574 QALNPFNIFD
-1584 KNRRI
+1584 KNRKI
-1589 YAENNNLTGNTV
+1589 YAENNGLTNNAA
-1601 FMNPIEKRRHKRKAH
+1601 FMNPIEKRRHKRAIH
-1616 EIEFDDKEM
+1616 EINFDEKTSK
-1625 RKIEKRTQKW
+1625 RIERRAQRW
-1635 AKQDGYNNKVELTP
+1635 AKQDGYNNKIELSK
-1649 SEFRKRKNYF
+1649 SEFNKRKRFF
-1659 ARKGYDVS
+1659 ARQG
-1667 EIKSSADLMNLMY
+1667 IKVDDIRNSQDLLNLMY
-1680 DPFGNKTKDKLKQQ
+1680 DPLGKKAKDKFNKD
-1694 SKEEEAQNATVESK
+1694 SKEEKAKDATIK
-1708 DILKDISNSIDNLLN
+1708 ATDILSDISKGLDKVLDLMFSDKNKLTDAKKEHIRDLLKN
-1723 WFTKGKT
+1723 DPRRTAEDIERDFGIKADWVQKVMDEDKAAEEKKNEKRNKREERNAKYG
-1730 GKEGRDDDEAAI
+1730 GKEGYRQHLLNKIRGIDDD
-1742 RTMSEAGLSEEE
+1742 
-1754 IAESLGISGK
+1754 
-1764 KVSGFMDKIHQ
+1764 
-1775 KKRKENVEAAEV
+1775 
-1787 FLNNKDT
+1787 
-1794 ADMSLKDIARN
+1794 ADMSMANGAK
-1805 LGLSPQEYKD
+1805 GL
-1815 LKIDF
+1815 
-1820 AKKQGNRPKDDVD
+1820 DD
-1833 VSGKEA
+1833 
-1839 RSLDEWMDNNV
+1839 WMDNNA
-1850 IGRTTSNIL
+1850 IGRATSNIL

-1931 KKKSKTNANNKDGDG
+1931 KKKSKTNANKKDGDG
-1946 EEEPPFVNATLVGE
+1946 EEETPFVNATLVGE

-1992 GIVYLLTKFPEI
+1992 GIVYLLTKFPQI
-2004 MDFAKETIWPMLR
+2004 IDFAKETIWPLLR
-2017 DVVWPTLKSLLTGI
+2017 DVVWPTLKTLLTGI
-2031 GTAILGVGKFI
+2031 GAAIVGVGDFI
-2042 KSGGNA
+2042 RGAQDGVTS
-2048 LQGFMNFCTTGT
+2048 FMNFCSTGEWVSVKQLERREETARDTGT
-2060 WETFEEA
+2060 MTDA
-2067 EKKSQQATNYGLS
+2067 EFKAY
-2080 SNAVELEYLK
+2080 AK
-2090 TAGGFADAVGK
+2090 TGGFYDITGK
-2101 KANDSISTTD
+2101 SVDDQITAKDLYI
-2111 VYTAAYVYM
+2111 AAYAAMGNKFMLDNGGYDAPSSSALLQYVDDNWSVFNKVHSDLYW
-2120 ANKLLLEGDT
+2120 ANYSKLSFGRKLFGNKIGVTKKDKEDAANEAIRYLTGDRGMYRDT
-2130 SDGIVTY
+2130 SRIT
-2137 QALADYIKKH
+2137 
-2147 KFGTQQA
+2147 
-2154 IDKIASAHGGIV
+2154 
-2166 GNLIPGIGSAWIPT
+2166 
-2180 KSQKE
+2180 
-2185 EALQR
+2185 
-2190 AISYVNGDYGN
+2190 
-2201 YRVHIDYPT
+2201 T
-2210 VLDNAQLSPDSSSDN
+2210 VLENAKIPESTKEN
-2225 VGDGIGYGH
+2225 IGYGH
-2234 FMQNDPRWANRKYS
+2234 FMQNDPRWANHRYA
-2248 RTNIGGYTTMA
+2248 RTNFGSYTTMA

-2312 LKSKPIGAGAIRKA
+2312 LKSKAIGAGGIRRA

-2355 GVDKRGNAIVDDP
+2355 GIDKNGNAIVDDP
-2368 LRRGTISVPISR
+2368 MRHGVISVPISK

-2395 DETDGANAN
+2395 DNE
-2404 TNDVI
+2404 
-2409 TSNGSDTFDYNG
+2409 TSNVDMNQ
-2421 KTYDKEIIKNNM
+2421 INNDM
-2433 FYLMESDTNESDA
+2433 ISLTKSDA
-2446 NEPIIIGNHKAHY
+2446 RSLLTDDYMSASY
-2459 YYQKNSKWADVYSSR
+2459 YYQKNPKWADKDLRYTSG
-2474 FNDTIGNSGCVES
+2474 TIGEAGCVIS
-2487 TFGSLLANITGMNY
+2487 ALGSMLATITGLNY
-2501 RPDLFVTKFNTTNNL
+2501 RPDFFTEHLTDTSITG
-2516 KDMLQSALPPSMSG
+2516 MLQSALPPSLSG
-2530 ITVKRYNLRP
+2530 IKVERFGLIGSSATHGKFTNADNIDMTADDNSIDKSVLR
-2540 WADKD
+2540 
-2545 YLSNGN
+2545 NN
-2551 FSTNDALNLT
+2551 
-2561 TSFMQHYSPDD
+2561 
-2572 ASYSNG
+2572 
-2578 ESDFYKN
+2578 
-2585 PTKARLLDYIRT
+2585 
-2597 KPFIIH
+2597 
-2603 GGTKYRSPDIK
+2603 
-2614 NPKTDDVFKKGYSSN
+2614 
-2629 EPIYSQHA
+2629 
-2637 LLVVPSTSNDG
+2637 
-2648 LKMSKT
+2648 
-2654 KYYILN
+2654 ILN
-2660 SDTQQAAYQGKS
+2660 SPFVVYGGSEITGYNASYKPKTKLFKSSSGTTYGTHALMIIPSAQYKAINDNAGINDAADKVKAYAS
-2672 YTFKTLFNHN
+2672 IPYSPANPAFNIIKN
-2682 QGIDSIFVL
+2682 NSQNKLLKESQKYAND
-2691 DGLTDNISSMPG
+2691 
-2703 FSNTNSAQ
+2703 TNSLLDRVFYVFDPGSDQVDHQ
-2711 NVRDPSDLDWF
+2711 NRNITYKELFDKRQGVESVIFLKDLPYELTNLPGYRHKGTTNEISQEDSKWMTDIYGKDAV
-2722 LNGQDKAS
+2722 LEMAA
-2730 IIETASTATIK
+2730 TAEKRGGYTSPDST
-2741 PDGTSSSESE
+2741 DSVEE
-2751 DGEEKDDS
+2751 EEKDDS

-2799 YNAVKGSGS
+2799 YNTVKGSGS

-2821 VGSSLASDGII
+2821 IGSSISSDGMI
-2832 EYMGKQVPIDSL
+2832 EYYGKQVPINSL
-2844 TPQQIA
+2844 SPQQIA
-2850 GAYYAREARNRAL
+2850 GAYYAQEMQRKNLEKV
-2863 AQAGGIQDNGD
+2863 GGITNNGD
-2874 GTITVSAEVVENAYA
+2874 GTITVSSSVIENSFKGGNSNDEIKTLGGTLISGLKRSVDA
-2889 SSGKETYGAIGSSLI
+2889 SST
-2904 AGLKSRFE
+2904 
-2912 SSAKYSDAVNVTD
+2912 YSDAINVLD
-2925 YTMLPQW
+2925 YSTLPTW
-2932 AKDFVHVSKS
+2932 AKKFVHVTKS
-2942 DFISD
+2942 DFISEE
-2947 ILPSS
+2947 LPTS
-2952 SKLSQSDI
+2952 SKLSSNDI
-2960 LNMVNIATRI
+2960 LDMVKIMTKL
-2970 ISHHEAK
+2970 ISHHEA
-2977 GDYTGAYNDMGQ
+2977 GGSYDGSYNDMGM

-2997 HAGNAAEIFAR
+2997 HAGNAAEIFGR
-3008 MKKADTEGDVLS
+3008 MKNADTEGDALS
-3020 DEDRAI
+3020 DADRNTA
-3026 ASNYEAFSTQYLSDP
+3026 TQYENFAYSKLSDP
-3041 LWSKYPGISD
+3041 LWTKYPAISNF
-3051 WLGQHHSANKKIQ
+3051 LNSHGSANKKIQ
-3064 DAMIQQLQFSAIAKV
+3064 DAMVQQLQFSALDQV
-3079 LPLFDEGILND
+3079 LPLLDDGVLND
-3090 PRSVLMISQF
+3090 PRSIMMISQF
-3100 AGFGPAHTSRI
+3100 AGFGPGLTQRF
-3111 VDSLRANPGQIAGNS
+3111 VRSLRDGTTTIGNNS
-3126 YGELAAVTKTMDKF
+3126 YGEFAGLTRAMDKW
-3140 YSGRVN
+3140 YTNNVKNYR
-3146 TYNKYISGF
+3146 TYQSGF

-3164 ELGGEGGSDAIGFG
+3164 VLGGEGDSDAIGFG
-3178 GSIRDSYTTTY
+3178 GNIRDSYTTTY

-3206 VEAPVMSSQLEL
+3206 VEAPVMSNQLEL

-3229 AKRRPVSTATT
+3229 AKRRPVTTATT